1 MSQDIDESNHAQA
14 EDLRALAL
22 QLAAFTGVLEQRG
35 EQVVQETHDAV
46 QRLDRA
52 AHGLAATSERL
63 AASAIEHIRQAAA
76 TAVASGL
83 RQPLEDAGRSMQ
95 DGTQQL
101 QRAIRELEERT
112 RRLGKALSAHAAE
125 LAVRAGREGEVD
137 GAIKNV
143 SLLVNPEQYQLLM
156 AAEKMGELDLS
167 LRNRADVEK
176 TDVAELSDSV
186 FYQQDT
192 SAGSRASAETPAAHS
207 WRVSFLAPC
216 FVRVNMSVRS
226 ALAESSRTTS
236 NFVDGSTTT
245 R

>member
-52 AHGLAATSERL
+52 AHGLAGTSERL
-63 AASAIEHIRQAAA
+63 AASAIEHMRQAAA

-112 RRLGKALSAHAAE
+112 RRLGKALSAHAWKTFVASAVAS
-125 LAVRAGREGEVD
+125 LAVIGVAVCVGVQAHRESVRAEWIGQINTAIANGKLARCADGGVCARAGNKWMR
-137 GAIKNV
+137 
-143 SLLVNPEQYQLLM
+143 
-156 AAEKMGELDLS
+156 LD
-167 LRNRADVEK
+167 
-176 TDVAELSDSV
+176 
-186 FYQQDT
+186 
-192 SAGSRASAETPAAHS
+192 P
-207 WRVSFLAPC
+207 
-216 FVRVNMSVRS
+216 
-226 ALAESSRTTS
+226 
-236 NFVDGSTTT
+236 
-245 R
+245 